1 MERGCASVVHEDGL
15 RCLGRLARRLI
26 RDGYRRQLR
35 SAPDSFNRLYLLWR
49 RHAVLRAAGARL
61 LYRAGRRRLGRRVRA
76 LRPDVVVSTHPA
88 LTAALGRMRRRGQ
101 LRSVLCATIT
111 DLTDNPMW
119 CDQGTDLHVVMDPIA
134 IPWVERHAGVGS
146 AVAVRPLI
154 SPRFR
159 RAADAAQARE
169 ALGLPAH
176 GSVVVVSGG
185 GWGVGALDA
194 GVAGALA
201 GGADHVIALAG
212 RNPAAAERLCARFG
226 DEPRVRVL
234 GFTDRMPE
242 LLRVADAL
250 VHGTGGMT
258 SLEAVECGC
267 PVIAFGTRLP
277 HVEEHNRALEELGL
291 CTVVRDEAALADAIA
306 EAVRRGRRVAVAAEA
321 PVAGAPV
328 GGAAVAGAPVGG
340 AAVAGAPVGGAAVAG
355 APVGGA
361 AVAGAPVAGASV
373 AGAAVVA
380 APVASAVAVPVAS
393 AVAVPVASAVA
404 VPVASTVA
412 VPDAS
417 TVAADAAPAEPR
429 PDAAAVVMA
438 AVARVNPLPR
448 WRLRLRR
455 AATPAV
461 CSVGLLWTVTTADA
475 FSFASKMFHMH
486 SLTSVPAW
494 SDRLDLVVA
503 APAGRE
509 VADARLL
516 DRHGIHVTFS
526 ITYRPPPAIL
536 AGVRAAGDDLVPAL
550 ESSGAMRWLGTSDD
564 LSDIRAAVG
573 GRRFLVPRGGM
584 SLGQYLL
591 ARSTGAQPVSPT
603 QLPSRGSEPLHAGEI
618 AVIGE
623 EGPVSGRDLLALVA
637 RARRDGLRVG
647 ALP

>member
-1 MERGCASVVHEDGL
+1 MFIRFPSTAPILSLEMSDSVSENDQSLRVLILSADVGEGHIAAARALEEGLLERGGASVVHEDGL

-35 SAPDSFNRLYLLWR
+35 CAPDSYNQLYTLWR
-49 RHAVLRAAGARL
+49 RSALLRAVGARL
-61 LYRAGRRRLGRRVRA
+61 LYRAGRRRLARRVRA

-101 LRSVLCATIT
+101 LRPVLCATIT

-119 CDQGTDLHVVMDPIA
+119 CDPGTDLHVVMDPVA

-159 RAADAAQARE
+159 QAADAAQARE
-169 ALGLPAH
+169 ALGLPPR

-194 GVAGALA
+194 GVAASLA

-212 RNPAAAERLCARFG
+212 RNAAAAARLGERFG
-226 DEPRVRVL
+226 EEPRVRVL

-242 LLRVADAL
+242 LLRAADAL

-267 PVIAFGTRLP
+267 PVIAFGTRLA

-291 CTVVRDEAALADAIA
+291 CTVVRDEPELAAAIA
-306 EAVRRGRRVAVAAEA
+306 AAVGRGR
-321 PVAGAPV
+321 
-328 GGAAVAGAPVGG
+328 
-340 AAVAGAPVGGAAVAG
+340 
-355 APVGGA
+355 
-361 AVAGAPVAGASV
+361 
-373 AGAAVVA
+373 
-380 APVASAVAVPVAS
+380 
-393 AVAVPVASAVA
+393 
-404 VPVASTVA
+404 T
-412 VPDAS
+412 
-417 TVAADAAPAEPR
+417 TAEPATVR
-429 PDAAAVVMA
+429 TEPEPEPRADAAAVVLA

-448 WRLRLRR
+448 WLQALRR
-455 AATPAV
+455 TATPV
-461 CSVGLLWTVTTADA
+461 LCSAGLLWTVTTADA
-475 FSFASKMFHMH
+475 FSLASHLIHMR
-486 SLTSVPAW
+486 SLKAVPAW
-494 SDRLDLVVA
+494 TDRLDLVVA

-509 VADARLL
+509 AADARLL
-516 DRHGIHVTFS
+516 ARHGIHVTFS
-526 ITYRPPPAIL
+526 ITHRPSAATL
-536 AGVRAAGDDLVPAL
+536 AGVGAAGDDLVPAL
-550 ESSGAMRWLGTSDD
+550 ESSGAMRWLGTRDD

-573 GRRFLVPRGGM
+573 GHRFLVPRGGM

-591 ARSTGAQPVSPT
+591 ARSAGGQPVSPT
-603 QLPSRGSEPLHAGEI
+603 QLPSRGSERLRAGEI

-623 EGPVSGRDLLALVA
+623 QGPVSGRELLSLVA

-647 ALP
+647 ALPGAAPTAPGADAL

>member
-1 MERGCASVVHEDGL
+1 MSASAPDHDQPLRVVILSADVGEGHVAAARALQESLMERGCASVVHEDGL

-328 GGAAVAGAPVGG
+328 GGAAVAGAPV
-340 AAVAGAPVGGAAVAG
+340 
-355 APVGGA
+355 
-361 AVAGAPVAGASV
+361 AGASV

-380 APVASAVAVPVAS
+380 APVAS

>member
-328 GGAAVAGAPVGG
+328 GGAAVAGAPV
-340 AAVAGAPVGGAAVAG
+340 
-355 APVGGA
+355 
-361 AVAGAPVAGASV
+361 AGASV

-380 APVASAVAVPVAS
+380 A
-393 AVAVPVASAVA
+393 PVASAVA